1 MHLLESILE
10 TIFGKVHFVVT
21 VGNKPA
27 IEIKLHNK
35 EILIDIK
42 NPILAIEFGLEEL
55 LEYMPRDKGGN
66 KGDGESPESMLK
78 KLKSMGYTIKVKYK
92 IFELDL

>member
-1 MHLLESILE
+1 MSLLESILE
-10 TIFGKVHFVVT
+10 TIFGRVHFMIL

-27 IEIKLHNK
+27 IEVKLHDR
-35 EILIDIK
+35 EIIIDVK
-42 NPILAIEFGLEEL
+42 NPVLAIELGLEEFFG
-55 LEYMPRDKGGN
+55 DVKN
-66 KGDGESPESMLK
+66 KSRGSLRK